1 MAARGSSSALTD
13 GPMAKS
19 LRETLSTRAAPGVPE
34 PTLHGRYA
42 PTAAG
47 SMQPYNS
54 YLNNSY
60 LTRRV
65 FAEVVSTKGRAVSNR
80 VTKPPA
86 LLFVHSAIRARGAA
100 RKA

>member
-1 MAARGSSSALTD
+1 
-13 GPMAKS
+13 
-19 LRETLSTRAAPGVPE
+19 
-34 PTLHGRYA
+34 
-42 PTAAG
+42 
-47 SMQPYNS
+47 MQPYNS